1 MTQPVKD
8 CQKTQNSQ
16 KTLEN
21 KQKSLL
27 VFQKSTF
34 REILIWNTK
43 LKKHLEIKMS
53 WCMFRDTV
61 EKEM

>member
-1 MTQPVKD
+1 MTQPVKN

-27 VFQKSTF
+27 VSK
-34 REILIWNTK
+34 K
-43 LKKHLEIKMS
+43 APKHLERYTSGI
-53 WCMFRDTV
+53 
-61 EKEM
+61 